1 MVLDVDASGA
11 GGLRRRKSSC
21 LPRTDDTEARVLDLG
36 AQDFLT
42 KPVQAQ
48 SLQARVKAVLRRA
61 KMP

>member
-1 MVLDVDASGA
+1 MPLIFLTGHGDIPTSVHAMRKGA
-11 GGLRRRKSSC
+11 
-21 LPRTDDTEARVLDLG
+21 E
-36 AQDFLT
+36 DFLT